1 MGSLYPTINLVPPLP
16 EESQDSVLEKQTS
29 QTTEE
34 QNAGGL
40 ITNESE
46 LTKKQKKQMKKKQK
60 RKQKRIQQKHIMEL
74 EKEEEEI
81 YYDLTAKM
89 QAEEKQIMMPRS
101 RSVPFETWN
110 DDHNKFVM
118 SKEEVQSFQY

>member
-1 MGSLYPTINLVPPLP
+1 
-16 EESQDSVLEKQTS
+16 
-29 QTTEE
+29 
-34 QNAGGL
+34 
-40 ITNESE
+40 
-46 LTKKQKKQMKKKQK
+46 
-60 RKQKRIQQKHIMEL
+60 MEL
-74 EKEEEEI
+74 EQEEEEI

-118 SKEEVQSFQY
+118 SKEEV

>member
-1 MGSLYPTINLVPPLP
+1 
-16 EESQDSVLEKQTS
+16 
-29 QTTEE
+29 
-34 QNAGGL
+34 
-40 ITNESE
+40 
-46 LTKKQKKQMKKKQK
+46 MKKKQK
-60 RKQKRIQQKHIMEL
+60 RKQKRIEQKHIMEL

-81 YYDLTAKM
+81 YNDLTARM
-89 QAEEKQIMMPRS
+89 QAEEKQILMPRS